1 MTIDVDIDEIENL
14 RRAMLEQLN
23 SSAGERAALEA
34 EHGQVWDTAELQR
47 DFSVE
52 SFLAPF
58 VLARR
63 KSDGKLGTLMFQ
75 HMPRYYF
82 DFMGEDE

>member
-14 RRAMLEQLN
+14 RRAVLEQLN
-23 SSAGERAALEA
+23 SSAGERPALEA

-47 DFSVE
+47 DFSVQ

-58 VLARR
+58 VLVQR
-63 KSDGKLGTLMFQ
+63 KSDGVMGTLMFQ
-75 HMPRYYF
+75 HAPRFYF
-82 DFMGEDE
+82 DFKDDK

>member
-1 MTIDVDIDEIENL
+1 MTSIDETEGI
-14 RRAMLEQLN
+14 RRLMVEQLN

-47 DFSVE
+47 DFSVQ

-58 VLARR
+58 VLVRR
-63 KSDGKLGTLMFQ
+63 KSDDKLGTLMFQ

-82 DFMGEDE
+82 DFRGDE